1 MSNKHASSASILEQ
15 HVEIVGDISFNG
27 NLYVQG
33 RVNGNIVAPSSSNAT
48 LYIQEGSEVI
58 GEVRS
63 PTVIVAG
70 RIAGDVLAV
79 RHISLKSTA
88 NISGNIHY
96 TELQIESGASVNGV
110 LSHIGGEESA
120 KVPDN
125 H

>member
-1 MSNKHASSASILEQ
+1 MSNKHSSSASILEQ

-33 RVNGNIVAPSSSNAT
+33 RVNGNIVAPSAAHAT

-70 RIAGDVLAV
+70 RIAGDVLAAK
-79 RHISLKSTA
+79 HISLKATA
-88 NISGNIHY
+88 TVSGNIHY
-96 TELQIESGASVNGV
+96 TELQIESGASINGV
-110 LSHIGGEESA
+110 LSHIGREET
-120 KVPDN
+120 KN
-125 H
+125 G

>member
-33 RVNGNIVAPSSSNAT
+33 RVNGNIVAPPSSSAT
-48 LYIQEGSEVI
+48 LYVQEGSEVI

-70 RIAGDVLAV
+70 RIAGDVLASS
-79 RHISLKSTA
+79 HITLKSTA
-88 NISGNIHY
+88 SISGNIHY
-96 TELQIESGASVNGV
+96 TELQIESGANVNGI
-110 LSHIGGEESA
+110 LSHMGEAET
-120 KVPDN
+120 
-125 H
+125 